1 MGLIRR
7 FLARRSSP
15 SIWAFLPGITA
26 YLKYRALF
34 ALLTLVAP
42 FAVET
47 FADTPWGSDPEELLP
62 PFALFGSVPLLL
74 YLLLVRSR
82 LASVVTGLLLAGSST
97 FSAVR
102 TTDQPANDS
111 GFSLL
116 PLLVL
121 GIVFVLA
128 AYFAQRMFVRRRW

>member
-7 FLARRSSP
+7 FLADRSSP

-34 ALLTLVAP
+34 TLLTLVAP
-42 FAVET
+42 FVVEL
-47 FADTPWGSDPEELLP
+47 FADTPWGADPEELLP

-74 YLLLVRSR
+74 YLMLVRSR
-82 LASVVTGLLLAGSST
+82 LASVVTGLLLAASST

-102 TTDQPANDS
+102 TTDASADDS
-111 GFSLL
+111 GFSLVS
-116 PLLVL
+116 LLVL